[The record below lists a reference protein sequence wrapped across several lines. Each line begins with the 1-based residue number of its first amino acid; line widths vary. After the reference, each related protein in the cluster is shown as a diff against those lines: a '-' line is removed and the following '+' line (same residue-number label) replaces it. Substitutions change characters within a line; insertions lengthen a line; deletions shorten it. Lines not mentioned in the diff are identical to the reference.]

1 MNYSSIDMEDEKD
14 DGEEMGGGYDRGSA
28 LRRRGWEGGRA
39 SEQYRKEDLGEVGE
53 EERVGEENGVNEVR
67 EEREGEGGRGEKEF

>member
-1 MNYSSIDMEDEKD
+1 MEKKWEEDMIEGVLYE
-14 DGEEMGGGYDRGSA
+14 GEVEREVG
-28 LRRRGWEGGRA
+28 
-39 SEQYRKEDLGEVGE
+39 QYRKEDLGEVGE